1 MPAAIGWVTMQLQLA
16 RLHARGDATAAPA
29 TADEMEELT
38 RVLGVPLPPAIRR
51 IYEDHGAEDAR
62 FELCLRLLS
71 PTEAAQ
77 AITDLRGSGVPFED
91 NELGTFW
98 TDDDSNYVGVFAS
111 GQLAGRVFKIDHEE
125 ISPEPCWRSIESFY
139 DALLDGR
146 GAELAW
152 CDLATDYPRHATDQ
166 APADD
171 ALASRLFALYAEQPD
186 SAAGQRAVYQALAL
200 SSAATHEAHVVS
212 LLQSDDMWVQERAV
226 QILGHWRRETAIP
239 SIVEVV
245 RTGQH
250 NGRTAGIA
258 ALKRIGSRDARIA
271 LNSLR
276 QELDDSFSSY
286 F

>member
-1 MPAAIGWVTMQLQLA
+1 
-16 RLHARGDATAAPA
+16 
-29 TADEMEELT
+29 MEELT
-38 RVLGVPLPPAIRR
+38 HVLGVPLPPAIRT

-62 FELCLRLLS
+62 FELCLRLLN

-77 AITDLRGSGVPFED
+77 AITDLRGFGVPFED

-98 TDDDSNYVGVFAS
+98 TDDNSNYVGVFAS

-146 GAELAW
+146 DAGLDW

-171 ALASRLFALYAEQPD
+171 ALASRLFALHAEQPG
-186 SAAGQRAVYQALAL
+186 SAAGQRAVHQALAL
-200 SSAATHEAHVVS
+200 SSAATHEAQVVS

-226 QILGHWRRETAIP
+226 QILGHWCRETAIP

-245 RTGQH
+245 RSGQH
-250 NGRTAGIA
+250 NGRVAGIA

-271 LNSLR
+271 LDSLR
-276 QELDDSFSSY
+276 QELDDSFSAY